1 MPSKNK
7 NRCSKCGDK
16 HYPPTGK
23 KCTLWQET
31 VKDNVTTVNKSHKGS
46 STVPDITMGPG
57 NSFNKHKSPKK
68 VTGSSTV
75 PKTTMGPG
83 NSSVTHKSPKTD
95 LELSS
100 EEEDAVLLQILKQLK
115 RVNDRLDAVEEKVA
129 AVATTEVPELHKTGQ
144 KDKKLSK
151 HSSCKVDKKQTDKL
165 LVSSSS
171 ESSDSTDSDD
181 DSVNSIP
188 NLNSLRT
195 SINQSINQLSTCL
208 ISVSTDSKA
217 HHPIHKA

>member
-1 MPSKNK
+1 M
-7 NRCSKCGDK
+7 
-16 HYPPTGK
+16 
-23 KCTLWQET
+23 
-31 VKDNVTTVNKSHKGS
+31 KDNVTTVNKSHKGS

-195 SINQSINQLSTCL
+195 SMRMQKQVDVRIRDLE
-208 ISVSTDSKA
+208 KA
-217 HHPIHKA
+217 HKNAGIKKQEKIKSKWGGNVKVLVQNKVA